1 MCMSNPLNVS
11 ALFNLDILSLMA
23 CLFEKK
29 LLIFSLKCG
38 KVVAIIFVV
47 QLSPFLTPFFLVF
60 HCIYLFCR

>member
-47 QLSPFLTPFFLVF
+47 QRSPFLTPFF
-60 HCIYLFCR
+60 